1 MWGGGGGEGWR
12 GGVKS
17 GGGGVERKGGGGGGE
32 CWRRKGDRHQQKR
45 SPASSELNLPRT
57 CLGRRGEGERFS
69 CSCMDLL
76 GDGAVGV
83 DRWGR
88 EEGRKGRGDRYHIK
102 GSPREGVPAFS
113 EY

>member
-1 MWGGGGGEGWR
+1 
-12 GGVKS
+12 
-17 GGGGVERKGGGGGGE
+17 
-32 CWRRKGDRHQQKR
+32 
-45 SPASSELNLPRT
+45 
-57 CLGRRGEGERFS
+57 
-69 CSCMDLL
+69 MDLL